1 MAFYSSVSLKYFLDD
16 TFGPLPPDAYPL
28 TPEEHQAYM
37 TGQLAG
43 KIIDF
48 STEPPSL
55 IDPPPPS
62 FEELATAERAW
73 RDGELVATDGVITRH
88 RDERDMG
95 RPTTLTDERFTG
107 LLSYRQALRNWP
119 QGGEFPQVDH
129 RPIAPP
135 WLAEQTL

>member
-1 MAFYSSVSLKYFLDD
+1 MALYSSASLKYFLDD
-16 TFGPLPPDAYPL
+16 EFGPLPPDAYPI
-28 TPEEHQAYM
+28 TKEERQAYEA
-37 TGQLAG
+37 GELAG
-43 KIIDF
+43 KVIDF

-55 IDPPPPS
+55 IERPPPS

-95 RPTTLTDERFTG
+95 RPTTLTNELFTE
-107 LLSYRQALRNWP
+107 LLSYRQALRDWP
-119 QGGEFPQVDH
+119 ENGEFPLVDH

-135 WLAEQTL
+135 WLVEQNL